1 MQNSCALVIMSA
13 SIVLLPFLQ
22 SSLPLPFLHSS
33 PPLPIQSLHID
44 VLLGVRIPKC
54 TYIGRVYMWWL
65 L

>member
-1 MQNSCALVIMSA
+1 MQNSCALVSMSA

-22 SSLPLPFLHSS
+22 SSLPLP
-33 PPLPIQSLHID
+33 IQSLLID

-54 TYIGRVYMWWL
+54 MYIGRVYMWWL